1 MRGRFKRIVLLS
13 MIVLVV
19 AVPSVS
25 AAEVPVSDPS
35 GGQDVR
41 VQPEVSGVTIDLT
54 LPDYKIEDVVRD
66 GVTYQQ
72 IAVDSDGWA
81 QAGLAGAPRLPER
94 GLMVAVPPT
103 GDVTLEI
110 IDAAPL
116 TASGSYRLDPAPFVN
131 LEEDRLV
138 ETWQPSP
145 DKYAEAAWTPAAQ
158 AEIAQEGWL
167 RGYRFVRLSL
177 RPFQYNPAS
186 GEIRVAS
193 TLRVRLAFS
202 EPGPSVPSL
211 PADPIYAPVFWSTFA
226 NYDQAMDWQTRP
238 EPDAVEPRQMRHRSP
253 GQGDGQRRRLIP
265 GDVQRS
271 AQCRRYSRYAG
282 YAQSAY
288 LPFAGRGCRAT
299 HLRRRRERRRVQ
311 SQ

>member
-1 MRGRFKRIVLLS
+1 M
-13 MIVLVV
+13 
-19 AVPSVS
+19 
-25 AAEVPVSDPS
+25 
-35 GGQDVR
+35 R
-41 VQPEVSGVTIDLT
+41 VQPEASGVTIDLA

-72 IAVDSDGWA
+72 IVVDSDGWA

-116 TASGSYRLDPAPFVN
+116 TAAGSYRLDPAPFVT

-158 AEIAQEGWL
+158 AEIAQQGWL

-202 EPGPSVPSL
+202 EPGPSVRSL
-211 PADPIYAPVFWSTFA
+211 TVDSIYARGYWSPFA
-226 NYDQAMDWQTRP
+226 HYDHAKDGQTRP
-238 EPDAVEPRQMRHRSP
+238 VSAAGGPVQAGSASEDQVTGATEGLAYVSPKSGRAVTAK
-253 GQGDGQRRRLIP
+253 GAGDWADRLLP
-265 GDVQRS
+265 LPEGLGGNGPLTAAAVLTGLRLTGFFLDRELRPVLHDRPLPE
-271 AQCRRYSRYAG
+271 ARARLVDLLSRPA
-282 YAQSAY
+282 
-288 LPFAGRGCRAT
+288 
-299 HLRRRRERRRVQ
+299 
-311 SQ
+311 